1 MAENEEQILT
11 KEGKRQLEQEL
22 HHLINEVRP
31 EVIEELKAARAQ
43 GDLSENA
50 DYDAA
55 RTRQADVEGE
65 IKRIEALLNNCRVI
79 DEDDNTGNEK
89 VVKIGSTVTFHDNK
103 LNQIHSRELFLT
115 LLRSLKQFLNILLVK
130 KLLLKLKPHIQLK
143 FLILQNKKL
152 F

>member
-89 VVKIGSTVTFHDNK
+89 
-103 LNQIHSRELFLT
+103 
-115 LLRSLKQFLNILLVK
+115 LLRLV
-130 KLLLKLKPHIQLK
+130 
-143 FLILQNKKL
+143 LQ
-152 F
+152 